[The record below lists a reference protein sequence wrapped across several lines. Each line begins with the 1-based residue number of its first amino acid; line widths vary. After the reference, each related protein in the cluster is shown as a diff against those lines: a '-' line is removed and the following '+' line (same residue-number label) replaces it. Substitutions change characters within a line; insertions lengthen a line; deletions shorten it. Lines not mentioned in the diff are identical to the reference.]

1 MDLAWLIVS
10 FFITLLIFSYIFGDN
25 PLFRLASYAF
35 VGVAAGYTA
44 VIVVEQVL
52 LPKLALPLLS
62 GNWLTLV
69 PLVLGAILLLKLFP
83 RYSRLGTLPMAFLVG
98 VAAAVAIGGAVFG
111 TLIGQTQGAI
121 QDFSFSGASA
131 AAASPT
137 LQAVEAVLV
146 LIGTICTLVYFQFG
160 ARARANQ
167 PAARPAVVETLSQV
181 GQFFLSI
188 TLGSLFA
195 GVFSAS
201 ITALIERLDF
211 LQKFVTTVL
220 LPK

>member
-1 MDLAWLIVS
+1 MDLVWLIVS
-10 FFITLLIFSYIFGDN
+10 FLVTLLIFSYIFGDN

-52 LPKLALPLLS
+52 LPKLAVPLLG
-62 GNWLTLV
+62 GNLLMLV
-69 PLVLGAILLLKLFP
+69 PLVLGVILLLKLFP

-121 QDFSFSGASA
+121 QDFDFSRAPA
-131 AAASPT
+131 TTSPT
-137 LQAVEAVLV
+137 LQAIEAVLV
-146 LIGTICTLVYFQFG
+146 LVGTICTLVYFQFG
-160 ARARANQ
+160 ARAKANQ
-167 PAARPAVVETLSQV
+167 PAARPAVIETLAQI

-211 LQKFVTTVL
+211 LQKFVMTVL